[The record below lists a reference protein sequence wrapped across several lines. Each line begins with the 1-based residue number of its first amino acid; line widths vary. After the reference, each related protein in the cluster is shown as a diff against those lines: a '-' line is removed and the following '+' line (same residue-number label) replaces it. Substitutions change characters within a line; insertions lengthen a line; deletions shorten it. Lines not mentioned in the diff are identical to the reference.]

1 MSIAVILLQQL
12 IIMVLLMAAGY
23 LMFKGKKISLEG
35 SRSLANILV
44 YLCLPCVIIKGFL
57 VEQTTQATIG
67 LLISAV
73 AAAVTLG
80 AAMWISRIFF
90 KKDAVA
96 NFASVFSNAGFFG
109 VPLITACI
117 SDGATF
123 YVAAFIAFLNLLQWT
138 YGVDLLT
145 GGRGKLSLKK
155 VITAPFM
162 IAILIGLFFYFSGI
176 AMPHILLQ
184 CVNFLA
190 GCNTP
195 IAMFTIGIYLAG
207 RMVRNPKNRKMVGVA
222 AMTGVVVQQF
232 LGMVVDILKV
242 QFAVSDF
249 EAVAGLPESVFAT
262 EGFAFLNDVLFS
274 GILFCLLPTLFL
286 VPKLYGRIEPLL
298 GMQPRTEK
306 TYLGNIGVKVILGSL
321 IAFGAAVAAEFMAES
336 GLSGIDWEASWAG
349 SSTNLAVALV
359 VAAAAVLAVVLVF
372 RMKGASKV
380 EKGEV

>member
-96 NFASVFSNAGFFG
+96 NFASAFSNAGFFG

-176 AMPHILLQ
+176 VMPHILLQ

-195 IAMFTIGIYLAG
+195 IAMFTIGIYLAQTSA
-207 RMVRNPKNRKMVGVA
+207 A
-222 AMTGVVVQQF
+222 AMFKKKVLYGVSAVR
-232 LGMVVDILKV
+232 LILIPLV
-242 QFAVSDF
+242 TLALLS
-249 EAVAGLPESVFAT
+249 
-262 EGFAFLNDVLFS
+262 
-274 GILFCLLPTLFL
+274 LLPAAYMEMKMAILIAAACPVGSNVAVYAHLHDRNYPYAVETVVISTILSL
-286 VPKLYGRIEPLL
+286 ISIPLL
-298 GMQPRTEK
+298 
-306 TYLGNIGVKVILGSL
+306 
-321 IAFGAAVAAEFMAES
+321 
-336 GLSGIDWEASWAG
+336 
-349 SSTNLAVALV
+349 VALAQMV
-359 VAAAAVLAVVLVF
+359 W
-372 RMKGASKV
+372 
-380 EKGEV
+380 